1 MTENDGTRVRRAV
14 IHQLVRDGKRSNS
27 SPAAARLRGA
37 IYARAAQLGLSSEMV
52 FEIAVG
58 AARKHISSLD
68 ELSEAELELTHTA
81 LVEMKRPALD

>member
-1 MTENDGTRVRRAV
+1 MAENDRTRARRAV

-27 SPAAARLRGA
+27 TRAAGRLRSA

-52 FEIAVG
+52 FEIALG
-58 AARKHISSLD
+58 AARKQISSLD

-81 LVEMKRPALD
+81 LAEMKRPALD